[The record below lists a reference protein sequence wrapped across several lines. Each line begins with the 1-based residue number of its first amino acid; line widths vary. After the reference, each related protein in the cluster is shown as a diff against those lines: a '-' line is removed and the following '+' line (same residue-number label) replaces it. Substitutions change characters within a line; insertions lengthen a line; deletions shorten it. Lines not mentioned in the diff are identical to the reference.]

1 MRLSW
6 SKNKTTNLFFHCSK
20 PKKIPVGFCTNCLF
34 VFTLSIFLIKNNI
47 FNLHSRDQS
56 NSLHYTMKEDFKNKE
71 SIFSEK
77 KVGRLFEHTTAW
89 ENERLKEKETRSN
102 ADTVQIL
109 MITAMLLVSCGVYG
123 IVITVELDNENLRYS
138 RKVSIAL
145 SIAVMI
151 VGALIIRLALN
162 QPAGFRRSS
171 KMIRFGIA
179 SYLLF
184 SCGILFEISLFNM
197 STVNIS
203 ISIVGVIQSIIL
215 LPAILEERRIF
226 EPLFSH
232 GALIYICL
240 RGFLAYD
247 WYD

>member
-1 MRLSW
+1 
-6 SKNKTTNLFFHCSK
+6 
-20 PKKIPVGFCTNCLF
+20 
-34 VFTLSIFLIKNNI
+34 
-47 FNLHSRDQS
+47 
-56 NSLHYTMKEDFKNKE
+56 MKEDFKNKE

-151 VGALIIRLALN
+151 VGALIIRLAL
-162 QPAGFRRSS
+162 
-171 KMIRFGIA
+171 MIRFGIA